1 MQRKAGLMKRTKF
14 LISLVVVGLT
24 AALLPTKA
32 AAEETTRKALIH
44 PDPMYPTIMKQNS
57 LGVVKIVKLQI
68 AVSAQGAVTK
78 ATVVGGDAVLAQS
91 ALEAVRQWK
100 YTPAETE
107 STMVVEFRFHQ

>member
-1 MQRKAGLMKRTKF
+1 MKRTK
-14 LISLVVVGLT
+14 LLLSLVAVGLL
-24 AALLPTKA
+24 AGLVPTKSM
-32 AAEETTRKALIH
+32 AEETARKAVFH
-44 PDPMYPTIMKQNS
+44 PDPTYPTIMKQNS

-68 AVSAQGAVTK
+68 AVSPQGAVTK

-107 STMVVEFRFHQ
+107 STLVVEFRFHP